1 LLSLPVYCRRAAR
14 HASIQFKH
22 FAPNEFYESPQ
33 SQTNMKDIQFA
44 FRKLRQSPAF
54 TAIAVITLALGIGL
68 NTAIF
73 SLINDLFLKGLPF
86 KEPAR
91 VVHLYGG
98 DKSRGLEDIGISAP
112 RFFHYRDGQT
122 LFDGIAGENFFAFTL
137 TGMGD
142 AVQIF
147 GGRLTSNYFDLL
159 GVRPILGRN
168 FLPEE
173 EEGADVAVITKSF
186 WQKRMGGDPNVIGRS
201 ITLDG
206 VAHTIVGVLPNMPA
220 TWFGANPVAEVWTTK
235 PFQLPGFSYERMM
248 RGTSFLRVVGRMKPE
263 MTVAQVKAALP
274 SLDKG
279 YNTQYPNKIDSV
291 LMTSLRT
298 LPEDV
303 TNNFRSG
310 FITLFAAVCFV
321 LLIACSNVANLL
333 LVRFSGRRR
342 EIALRMAI
350 GASRMS
356 VVRLFVF
363 ESVLVSMIAGA
374 VGAFV
379 AWRLVP
385 LIPQLASNFLPL
397 EANTVTSLS
406 LPVLTFTIGL
416 SILTGLLMGIYPA
429 LQGSHADLV
438 DGLKEG
444 GRGSSGSVR
453 QQRFRKIL
461 VGAQVALSVT
471 LLAGAALLITSF
483 VRLSQQNIGFRSQN
497 LWTGAI
503 TLPISQYPDTASRQR
518 LAEQTLDALRD
529 VPGIQSATISGDIPL
544 NGGNRTLY
552 ARGDRDVP
560 PIEKRANGP
569 SHDIA
574 PGYFKTWGIPLLA
587 GREFDEHD
595 VAEGQMVC
603 LISQAGAKK
612 VYPNENPIG
621 KTLLVSSLGV
631 PCEIV
636 GIVGD
641 VRSIR
646 VAEAPGMEFYRPWA
660 QENFPFLNIDVRS
673 NLKVEEVTKLVQ
685 AALTK
690 VNAGLAIAVPQG
702 MDAVVA
708 QALGQARLMM
718 WLLGIFAGVALLLAS
733 IGIYGAVAYTVEQ
746 RTGEIGVRMA
756 LGAQTRDV
764 LRLIVN
770 QGMKP
775 VVIGLGIGLLAAF
788 ALGRLLTSQLFE
800 VSAHNPALLGGAT
813 ILLAGTALFA
823 CLLPA
828 RRAAMVDPVQALRTE

>member
-1 LLSLPVYCRRAAR
+1 M
-14 HASIQFKH
+14 
-22 FAPNEFYESPQ
+22 N
-33 SQTNMKDIQFA
+33 DIRFA

-54 TAIAVITLALGIGL
+54 TSIAVITLALGIGL

-73 SLINDLFLKGLPF
+73 SLINDLFLRGLPF
-86 KEPAR
+86 KEPSR
-91 VVHLYGG
+91 VLHLYGG
-98 DKSRGLEDIGISAP
+98 DKARDLVDIGISAP
-112 RFFHYRDGQT
+112 RYQLYRDGQT
-122 LFDGIAGENFFAFTL
+122 IFDGLAGENFFAFTL
-137 TGMGD
+137 TGLGD
-142 AVQIF
+142 PVQIF
-147 GGRLTSNYFDLL
+147 GGRLTSNYFDVL
-159 GVRPILGRN
+159 GVRPIRGRN
-168 FLPEE
+168 FLPQE
-173 EEGADVAVITKSF
+173 EEGADVALITENF
-186 WQKRMGGDPNVIGRS
+186 WQKRLGGDPNVIGRS

-206 VAHTIVGVLPNMPA
+206 TAHTVVGVLPNMPA
-220 TWFGANPVAEVWTTK
+220 SWFGANPIAEVWTTK
-235 PFQLPGFSYERMM
+235 PFQIPGFTYERMM
-248 RGTSFLRVVGRMKPE
+248 RGTSFLRVVGRLKPVV
-263 MTVAQVKAALP
+263 TVKQARAALP
-274 SLDKG
+274 SFDQS
-279 YNTQYPNKIDSV
+279 YVTQHPNKIDST
-291 LMTSLRT
+291 MTTTLKT
-298 LPEDV
+298 LPQDV
-303 TNNFRSG
+303 TENLQAG
-310 FITLFAAVCFV
+310 FATLFAAVSFV

-350 GASRMS
+350 GASRTS
-356 VVRLFVF
+356 IVRLFVF
-363 ESVLVSMIAGA
+363 ESLLVSAIAGA

-385 LIPQLASNFLPL
+385 LVPKMASNFLPL
-397 EANTVTSLS
+397 EANTATSLS
-406 LPVLTFTIGL
+406 LPVLAFTIAL
-416 SILTGLLMGIYPA
+416 SLLTGLLMGIYPA

-444 GRGSSGSVR
+444 GRGTSGSVR

-503 TLPISQYPDTASRQR
+503 TLPAAQYPDAAARQR
-518 LAEQTLDALRD
+518 FVEQTLNALRD
-529 VPGIQSATISGDIPL
+529 VPGLESATISGDIPL
-544 NGGNRTLY
+544 AGGNRTLY

-560 PIEKRANGP
+560 PVEKRANAP

-574 PGYFKTWGIPLLA
+574 PGYFRTWGIPLMA
-587 GREFDEHD
+587 GREFNEHD
-595 VAEGQMVC
+595 VAEGQNVC
-603 LISQAGAKK
+603 LISQAGARRIF
-612 VYPNENPIG
+612 PNENPIG
-621 KTLLVSSLGV
+621 KTLLVTSGATPV
-631 PCEIV
+631 EIV

-646 VAEAPGMEFYRPWA
+646 VIEAPGMEFYRPWA
-660 QENFPFLNIDVRS
+660 QENFPFVNVTVRS
-673 NLKVEEVTKLVQ
+673 NFKVDAVTKLVQ
-685 AALTK
+685 SALNT
-690 VNAGLAIAVPQG
+690 VNPGLAVAVPQS

-764 LRLIVN
+764 LRLVVN

-775 VVIGLGIGLLAAF
+775 VVIGLAIGIVSAF
-788 ALGRLLTSQLFE
+788 ALGRLIASQLYQ

-813 ILLAGTALFA
+813 VLLAAIALIA

-828 RRAAMVDPVQALRTE
+828 RRAALVDPVQALRAE

>member
-1 LLSLPVYCRRAAR
+1 
-14 HASIQFKH
+14 
-22 FAPNEFYESPQ
+22 
-33 SQTNMKDIQFA
+33 MKDIQFA

-54 TAIAVITLALGIGL
+54 TAIAVVTLALGIGL

-73 SLINDLFLKGLPF
+73 SLINDLFLKGLSF
-86 KEPAR
+86 KEPSR
-91 VVHLYGG
+91 VVHLMGG
-98 DKSRGLEDIGISAP
+98 DKSRDLVDLPVSAP
-112 RFFHYRDGQT
+112 RFEHFRDGQT
-122 LFDGIAGENFFAFTL
+122 VFESMAGENFFVFTL
-137 TGMGD
+137 TGLGD
-142 AVQIF
+142 AVQVF
-147 GGRLTSNYFDLL
+147 GGRLTANYFDVL
-159 GVRPILGRN
+159 GVQPILGRN
-168 FLPEE
+168 FRPEE
-173 EEGADVAVITKSF
+173 EEGADVALITKNF
-186 WQKRMGGDPNVIGRS
+186 WQKRLGGDPNVLGRS

-220 TWFGANPVAEVWTTK
+220 TWFGANPIAEVWTTK
-235 PFQLPGFSYERMM
+235 PMQLPGFSYERMM
-248 RGTSFLRVVGRMKPE
+248 RGTSFLRVVGRMRPGVTVKQV
-263 MTVAQVKAALP
+263 MTALP
-274 SLDKG
+274 SLDQS
-279 YNTQYPNKIDSV
+279 YRTQYPNKIDSV
-291 LMTSLRT
+291 LTSAIRT

-303 TNNFRSG
+303 TNNFRAG

-350 GASRMS
+350 GASRAS

-363 ESVLVSMIAGA
+363 ESVLVSVIAGA

-406 LPVLTFTIGL
+406 FPVLAFTIGL
-416 SILTGLLMGIYPA
+416 SLLTGLLMGIYPA

-483 VRLSQQNIGFRSQN
+483 VRLNQQNIGFRSQN
-497 LWTGAI
+497 LWTGAV
-503 TLPISQYPDTASRQR
+503 TLPISQYPDAPSRQR
-518 LAEQTLDALRD
+518 FVEQTLDALRD
-529 VPGIQSATISGDIPL
+529 VPGLESATVSGDIPL

-560 PIEKRANGP
+560 PIEKRANAP

-574 PGYFKTWGIPLLA
+574 PAYFKTWGVPLLA
-587 GREFDEHD
+587 GREFNEHD
-595 VAEGQMVC
+595 VADGQMVC

-621 KTLLVSSLGV
+621 KTLLVTSLGV
-631 PCEIV
+631 ACEIV

-641 VRSIR
+641 VRSIQ
-646 VAEAPGMEFYRPWA
+646 VKDAPGMEFYRPWA
-660 QENFPFLNIDVRS
+660 QENFPFLNIDIRS
-673 NLKVEEVTKLVQ
+673 NLKTDAVTKLVQ
-685 AALTK
+685 SALSK
-690 VNAGLAIAVPQG
+690 VNPNLAIAVPQS

-708 QALGQARLMM
+708 QALGQARLMT

-756 LGAQTRDV
+756 LGAQTLDV

-775 VVIGLGIGLLAAF
+775 VVIGLAIGLLAAF

-800 VSAHNPALLGGAT
+800 VSAYNPALLGGAT
-813 ILLAGTALFA
+813 VLLAAIALLA

-828 RRAAMVDPVQALRTE
+828 RRAALVDPVQALRTE